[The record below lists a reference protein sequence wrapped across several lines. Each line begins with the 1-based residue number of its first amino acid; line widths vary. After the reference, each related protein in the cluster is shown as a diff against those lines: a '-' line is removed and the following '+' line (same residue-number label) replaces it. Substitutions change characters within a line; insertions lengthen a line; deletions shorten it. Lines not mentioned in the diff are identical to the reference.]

1 MAALSVIIRCSVCSN
16 INLLLT
22 TEAPCVTDMQF
33 LYQQQHTAAKLSVRN
48 GTDSRNLNVLV
59 KTWNEGSGLQDV
71 TLSYFSHVSE
81 EAVLD
86 SSTAGD

>member
-1 MAALSVIIRCSVCSN
+1 
-16 INLLLT
+16 
-22 TEAPCVTDMQF
+22 MQF

-71 TLSYFSHVSE
+71 TLSYFSGVSKE
-81 EAVLD
+81 PVLD
-86 SSTAGD
+86 SSTAGDENILILLNVVKR